1 MKDIKELFRDVENE
15 EFVYIQ
21 THNFPDH
28 DSIASAY
35 GLMHILKTKGITSYL
50 IYEGEVQRDSL
61 LEMIRELDIP
71 IKPAKEYPIKE
82 EDKIIIVDGCKGNK
96 NVTDL
101 IGDEVAVIDHHETES
116 PDDVRFSDIR
126 SDYGSCSSVI
136 YSYFDELGLEI
147 PRNVA
152 TALMVGLE
160 VDTSLMT
167 RGVSEYDVVAYS
179 GLYVLSNM
187 KFVNSLLRNYIQVKD
202 LEFYKMALDK
212 VKIKDK
218 YAFCYFPSGCNQNL
232 LGIIGDFFLSINE
245 VDFVFLCANNNSVIN
260 FSLRSEMHDWNAAI
274 IVQEILKGIG
284 FGGGH
289 SDMAGGIIKDKHLFI
304 EDQILEKLSNILK
317 KKLELNL

>member
-1 MKDIKELFRDVENE
+1 MKDIRELIKLIKNE
-15 EFVYIQ
+15 KFVYIQ

-28 DSIASAY
+28 DSIASAF
-35 GLMHILKTKGITSYL
+35 GLRYLLETQGIKSYL
-50 IYEGEVQRDSL
+50 IYEGVVQRDSL
-61 LEMIRELDIP
+61 QEMVNELNIP
-71 IKPAKEYPIKE
+71 IKAAKEYPIKK

-101 IGDEVAVIDHHETES
+101 IGNEVAVIDHHETES
-116 PDDVRFSDIR
+116 PDDVIFSDIR
-126 SDYGSCSSVI
+126 SGSGACSSII
-136 YSYFDELGLEI
+136 YSYFEQLKIEI
-147 PRNVA
+147 PTSIA

-167 RGVSEYDVVAYS
+167 RGVEKSDVIAYS

-202 LEFYKMALDK
+202 LQFYKMAIEK

-218 YAFCYFPSGCNQNL
+218 YAFCYFDNGCNQNL

-245 VDFVFLCANNNSVIN
+245 VDFVFLCADNNSVIN
-260 FSLRSEMHDWNAAI
+260 FSLRSEMHNWNAAI
-274 IVQEILKGIG
+274 IIQEVLKGIG

-289 SDMAGGIIKDKHLFI
+289 SDMAGGIIKDKHFFK
-304 EDQILEKLSNILK
+304 EDEILLKLSNILK
-317 KKLELNL
+317 KELELN